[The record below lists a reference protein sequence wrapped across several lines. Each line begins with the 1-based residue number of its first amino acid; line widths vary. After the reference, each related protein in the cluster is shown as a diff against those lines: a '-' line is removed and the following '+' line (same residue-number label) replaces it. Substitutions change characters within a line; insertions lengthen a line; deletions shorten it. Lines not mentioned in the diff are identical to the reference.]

1 MRFPLSF
8 VGGSAREKEICQRY
22 SAARL
27 RERELQKEEVRACV
41 SPTMYSAVTFRA
53 HNNGPRW
60 WNGTHG
66 FWMGRTAHWTSCSV
80 AHVLRPTL
88 STSPPS
94 SILHAIF
101 RSVSPHH
108 RDRTA
113 DQQLRIPIP
122 TICVHVSPYHSL
134 LGSATFCFD
143 ASRRIATTDRNPPHH
158 RYADC
163 CSTGSVY
170 RVCESNIDVRPSTF
184 AFGYYLAIA
193 KHLQRIAT
201 TKLNVYMRMERVSD
215 LKNLSCKIKS
225 IEYRSSIPSI
235 QCNSSQV
242 GLKASLKVYRRGKC
256 DLNDRFC
263 NVIWA
268 L

>member
-1 MRFPLSF
+1 MVDDQGPDTRSGNNAAEKDRERQSGRKERRKRGKAEAATSRLPEMRFPLSF

-80 AHVLRPTL
+80 AHILRPTL

-101 RSVSPHH
+101 RSVSPYH

-113 DQQLRIPIP
+113 DEQLRIPIP
-122 TICVHVSPYHSL
+122 TICVHVSPYH
-134 LGSATFCFD
+134 
-143 ASRRIATTDRNPPHH
+143 
-158 RYADC
+158 
-163 CSTGSVY
+163 
-170 RVCESNIDVRPSTF
+170 
-184 AFGYYLAIA
+184 
-193 KHLQRIAT
+193 
-201 TKLNVYMRMERVSD
+201 
-215 LKNLSCKIKS
+215 
-225 IEYRSSIPSI
+225 
-235 QCNSSQV
+235 
-242 GLKASLKVYRRGKC
+242 
-256 DLNDRFC
+256 
-263 NVIWA
+263 W
-268 L
+268 